1 MDLNQCS
8 WCLKYFHGFVPV
20 LATIDKSFQQFFY
33 DKPFLFDSAA
43 CTDMGSEEGGSG
55 HMLGAGGSDR
65 GPAEGIGLSQ
75 GPPLQGQRHFHVSLY
90 NLSKLRIHSG
100 QSVTAG
106 TFAAHKSEGVQS
118 RLENWSAEGS
128 QRALRVRL
136 ESDSEWRPCAKRR
149 PKRCSLSY
157 LLTLLRERAKYFYR
171 SSRSLR
177 D

>member
-1 MDLNQCS
+1 MINHFNLIRQLVLTWDPKKEAQAICSELVAQTGDLQKELV
-8 WCLKYFHGFVPV
+8 CLRDLLGKV
-20 LATIDKSFQQFFY
+20 
-33 DKPFLFDSAA
+33 
-43 CTDMGSEEGGSG
+43 SG
-55 HMLGAGGSDR
+55 IFTF
-65 GPAEGIGLSQ
+65 P
-75 GPPLQGQRHFHVSLY
+75 LY

-157 LLTLLRERAKYFYR
+157 LLTLLGERAKYFYR
-171 SSRSLR
+171 SSRSLQ